1 MKDIINLLRDYQ
13 EFKDKNNSEDFHVF
27 GEWLRQKHAPTQD
40 YTTNDEEVNEAG
52 LDVMATYLL
61 GNLTGYTEAWIK
73 LAYQD
78 LPLLSIGDFSIL
90 KTVEHYQNPSKKEV
104 ADEVV
109 MERSTCIESIKRLI
123 KEGLLAE
130 AIDPNDRR
138 IRRVH
143 LTKGGK
149 QLMPLLNQRMTNL
162 GSLLVGNLSEV
173 EKKSLLP
180 TLNKLLRF
188 HENLYRNMKKEAI
201 KKNYKL

>member
-1 MKDIINLLRDYQ
+1 MKDIIRLLQDYQ

-27 GEWLRQKHAPTQD
+27 GEWLRQKHAPTRD

-52 LDVMATYLL
+52 LDVMITYLL

-73 LAYQD
+73 LAYQE

-104 ADEVV
+104 AYEVV

-149 QLMPLLNQRMTNL
+149 ELMPLLNQRMTNL

>member
-1 MKDIINLLRDYQ
+1 MKDIISLLRDYQ